1 MKEIEAKFKLAEDVS
16 FDLVV
21 EKFSGKYNFSREP
34 RIQQD
39 SIYLFPEQ
47 IDRPIVTGSKIARV
61 RIVTQGSTK
70 VKLLTLKVQTEKA
83 MVSDEYEIEISN
95 AESAQ
100 ALLVGLG
107 MEHNVSVRK
116 KRVEFKTDEYTV
128 CVDEVD
134 KLGVFI
140 ELEILANARDDLDI
154 DVVQLRMKQYL
165 NKLGLK
171 GEINMTPYDT
181 QVKNY
186 DESRA

>member
-1 MKEIEAKFKLAEDVS
+1 M
-16 FDLVV
+16 
-21 EKFSGKYNFSREP
+21 
-34 RIQQD
+34 
-39 SIYLFPEQ
+39 
-47 IDRPIVTGSKIARV
+47 
-61 RIVTQGSTK
+61 
-70 VKLLTLKVQTEKA
+70 QTEKA